1 MPYEI
6 RKNGRAYEVVNTDTG
21 EVHAKHT
28 TKTKAQAQVRLLEGE
43 VQGKKP
49 DKVKKMSNGTTANIY
64 YKNQESYSGAN

>member
-1 MPYEI
+1 MPYAVK
-6 RKNGRAYEVVNTDTG
+6 RVGSAWQVVNADTG
-21 EVHAKHT
+21 EIHAKHT
-28 TKTKAQAQVRLLEGE
+28 TKAKAEAQVRLLEGE